1 MTSGKKIKHRLSDN
15 LARALNREPE
25 EVIAARVPRSLKR
38 RLMERLKLNGHTVVQ
53 FITACAQAYL
63 QEDDH
68 EDPRH

>member
-1 MTSGKKIKHRLSDN
+1 MSSGKQIKRRLSDN

-25 EVIAARVPRSLKR
+25 EVIAGRVPRSLKR
-38 RLMERLKLNGHTVVQ
+38 RLMERLRINGHTVVQ

-63 QEDDH
+63 QEDDN